1 LRRIEASVNEI
12 NGRVN
17 VVQGATND
25 LISQERLRELMLW
38 IAPDNI
44 DPDDSYE
51 SALGLRQSATG
62 RWFLMSTQFRAF
74 LGGPSGL
81 FWIYGNGKP
90 ITLWIYGC

>member
-1 LRRIEASVNEI
+1 MRRIETSVNEI

-17 VVQGATND
+17 VMQGAAND

-38 IAPDNI
+38 IAPDDI

-62 RWFLMSTQFRAF
+62 RWFLMSTQFRTF

-90 ITLWIYGC
+90 ITLWIYDC

>member
-1 LRRIEASVNEI
+1 MRRIEASVNEI

-17 VVQGATND
+17 VMQGATND

-38 IAPDNI
+38 IAPDDI

-62 RWFLMSTQFRAF
+62 RWFLMSAQFRAF

-90 ITLWIYGC
+90 ITLRIYDC